1 MQTQNPFLD
10 FAEKMIT
17 RYSGF
22 GHAFDPA
29 LMVYLEDEG
38 MPGKEEQPL
47 SQNVITNLYNIQNIK
62 EENYLYRQNLSFL
75 TQILEKRLY
84 QNLYP
89 SVQKQIEKV
98 VREEMPQTND
108 RIVETFSQQMY
119 RLIKQGGINQFEVLK
134 EQISSEIVEKEK
146 MISKEYDVLL
156 RKIENVWNSSFY
168 GNVLNRVDR
177 METQVIYPTSQITMM
192 FPEIKEVLEK
202 KETFDKNEYLKKK
215 ERFDKSEYLEKKENF
230 LEKTIF
236 LIQRQEQMHML
247 KRLQS
252 VGNLGMAYNHLEV
265 LRDADVH
272 MEYLTESNHAEAF
285 VSEKSGQQKADI
297 YPGGITQENAI
308 NQNLNTERIWEKKK
322 LRVRELAEKELI
334 ERQLFK
340 RQQDGNNTVTIS
352 ESTEKYVEKYLTEK
366 LMKSHVEDIRQ
377 SRIVHRH
384 I

>member
-1 MQTQNPFLD
+1 MQIQNPFLD

-108 RIVETFSQQMY
+108 RIVEAFSQQMY

-215 ERFDKSEYLEKKENF
+215 ERLGNKKNS
-230 LEKTIF
+230 K
-236 LIQRQEQMHML
+236 
-247 KRLQS
+247 
-252 VGNLGMAYNHLEV
+252 
-265 LRDADVH
+265 
-272 MEYLTESNHAEAF
+272 
-285 VSEKSGQQKADI
+285 
-297 YPGGITQENAI
+297 
-308 NQNLNTERIWEKKK
+308 
-322 LRVRELAEKELI
+322 
-334 ERQLFK
+334 QL
-340 RQQDGNNTVTIS
+340 
-352 ESTEKYVEKYLTEK
+352 
-366 LMKSHVEDIRQ
+366 
-377 SRIVHRH
+377 
-384 I
+384 